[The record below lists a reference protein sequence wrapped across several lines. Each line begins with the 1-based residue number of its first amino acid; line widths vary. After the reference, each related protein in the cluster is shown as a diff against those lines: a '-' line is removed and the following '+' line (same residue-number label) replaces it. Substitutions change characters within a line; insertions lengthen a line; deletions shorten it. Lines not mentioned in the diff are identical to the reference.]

1 MGGGLRSE
9 ASRPLNVQACLR
21 ATVAGALAG
30 LVGGSYRWVLN
41 HVEPW
46 RHELIARLG
55 GSLLGWTELAAVFAL
70 GAGLASWLTV
80 RFAPEA
86 AGSGIPHVEETLVR
100 GGELRWKRLLPV
112 KFVAGALALSVGLSL
127 GREGPTVHL
136 GAALAAALQG
146 RLASL
151 PRRALLAAGAA
162 AGLTAAFSAPIAG
175 AVFVLEELRVA
186 PNLLMISTGLPAVLA
201 SYLVTTGLLGS
212 EPMFALPAVVAPSH
226 DVLPLFAALG
236 VAAGVLGV
244 IFNRGLLAALAGF
257 EAMRPLPKPLRAAAV
272 GVFAAIVAC
281 WLPAAIGNGEPIAQA
296 LIQAP
301 PSPLG
306 GLVLLLAV
314 KLVLTL
320 VSYGCG
326 VPGGIFAPQLGLGAT
341 LGAIFHTLA
350 PHVAG
355 GTLGPALATAGMVGV
370 FSASVRAPLTG
381 LVLIAELTH
390 HSQLLLPQAVAALAA
405 YLMAAA
411 LRDRPIYEALRER
424 DDRNAATTTI

>member
-1 MGGGLRSE
+1 
-9 ASRPLNVQACLR
+9 
-21 ATVAGALAG
+21 
-30 LVGGSYRWVLN
+30 VL
-41 HVEPW
+41 
-46 RHELIARLG
+46 IDRLG
-55 GSLLGWTELAAVFAL
+55 GSLVGLTELAVLFAI
-70 GAGLASWLTV
+70 GAGLARWLTV

-86 AGSGIPHVEETLVR
+86 SGSGIPQVEEALAR
-100 GGELRWKRLLPV
+100 GDELRWKRLLPV
-112 KFVAGALALSVGLSL
+112 KYVAGVLALAAGLSL

-136 GAALAAALQG
+136 GAALATALQG
-146 RLASL
+146 KLGAL
-151 PRRALLAAGAA
+151 PRRALLAAGAG

-201 SYLVTTGLLGS
+201 SYLVTTALLGS
-212 EPMFALPAVVAPSH
+212 EPMFTLPVAVAPSH

-236 VAAGVLGV
+236 AAAGIVGV
-244 IFNRGLLAALAGF
+244 VFNRGLLGALTAF
-257 EAMRPLPKPLRAAAV
+257 ESMRPVPKPLRAAAV
-272 GVFAAIVAC
+272 GVFAALVAC
-281 WLPAAIGNGEPIAQA
+281 WLPAAIGNGEPMAQA
-296 LIQAP
+296 LIQGP

-306 GLVLLLAV
+306 GLVLLLGV

-381 LVLIAELTH
+381 LVLIVELTH
-390 HSQLLLPQAVAALAA
+390 HGQLLLPQSIAALAA
-405 YLMAAA
+405 YLTAAA

-424 DDRNAATTTI
+424 DDQRAGTATI

>member
-1 MGGGLRSE
+1 MPVGGGLRSE
-9 ASRPLNVQACLR
+9 TSRPLNVQACLR
-21 ATVAGALAG
+21 ATLAGALAG

-41 HVEPW
+41 RIEPW
-46 RHELIARLG
+46 RHALIDRLG
-55 GSLLGWTELAAVFAL
+55 GSLVGWAELAAVFAI
-70 GAGLASWLTV
+70 GAGLARWLTV

-86 AGSGIPHVEETLVR
+86 AGSGIQHVEERLAS

-112 KFVAGALALSVGLSL
+112 KYVAGVLALAAGLSL

-136 GAALAAALQG
+136 GAGLATALQG
-146 RLASL
+146 RLGAL
-151 PRRALLAAGAA
+151 PRRA
-162 AGLTAAFSAPIAG
+162 
-175 AVFVLEELRVA
+175 
-186 PNLLMISTGLPAVLA
+186 
-201 SYLVTTGLLGS
+201 
-212 EPMFALPAVVAPSH
+212 
-226 DVLPLFAALG
+226 
-236 VAAGVLGV
+236 
-244 IFNRGLLAALAGF
+244 LLAALAGF

-272 GVFAAIVAC
+272 GVFAAVVAR
-281 WLPAAIGNGEPIAQA
+281 WLPAAIGNGEPMAQA

-424 DDRNAATTTI
+424 DDRNAATATI